1 MAGKDEA
8 NVVLRFKADGA
19 IELSKTVKELNGVMN
34 TAAKEYRAQ
43 IAAMGDSASAT
54 EKLAAKQKK
63 LEDQF
68 SAAQKRTQLL
78 TNEYK
83 ELKESGTATTSE
95 LTKMEGKVLDAQRAE
110 SSLGNQL
117 DKVNTQMTAQG

>member
-34 TAAKEYRAQ
+34 TAAKEYCAQ

-68 SAAQKRTQLL
+68 AAAQ
-78 TNEYK
+78 
-83 ELKESGTATTSE
+83 
-95 LTKMEGKVLDAQRAE
+95 
-110 SSLGNQL
+110 
-117 DKVNTQMTAQG
+117 